1 MSDLFDRDHTR
12 LRSPWRVSNKL
23 LIPQFLGFG
32 NEHICLVYLSTNK
45 ALSLSL
51 SLYWTILGAGRAG
64 DPSQPPRTKWGSPA
78 PSAQPTDEAEQ
89 MLDATLN
96 LG

>member
-12 LRSPWRVSNKL
+12 LRSPWGVSNKL

-51 SLYWTILGAGRAG
+51 SLSLSLVLALALSVFR
-64 DPSQPPRTKWGSPA
+64 
-78 PSAQPTDEAEQ
+78 
-89 MLDATLN
+89 M
-96 LG
+96 